1 MDVQPAHPLIRCF
14 NVQEEY
20 DAFYK
25 SLTNDWEE
33 PLLQKHFA
41 VEGQLEF
48 KSILFVP
55 KRAPFDLFDTRWA
68 SALMHGCESHLKASP
83 CAPLSMAAAGGRL
96 MPSNGWHRMLVQW
109 RASRSCRPAM
119 YLLCSLAPLC
129 GVQMQ
134 GVCASACMCRS
145 SAICA
150 KLLPYISPPQVAM
163 ACVLTR
169 GADVAGRRATT
180 SSCTCGGCSSWTT
193 ARSSSPSG
201 CRL

>member
-68 SALMHGCESHLKASP
+68 PRENANEAYTTIIP
-83 CAPLSMAAAGGRL
+83 CNSEL
-96 MPSNGWHRMLVQW
+96 
-109 RASRSCRPAM
+109 
-119 YLLCSLAPLC
+119 
-129 GVQMQ
+129 
-134 GVCASACMCRS
+134 
-145 SAICA
+145 
-150 KLLPYISPPQVAM
+150 
-163 ACVLTR
+163 
-169 GADVAGRRATT
+169 
-180 SSCTCGGCSSWTT
+180 
-193 ARSSSPSG
+193 
-201 CRL
+201 